1 MKVTV
6 LFFARSRELAG
17 RSEDQIELGEGSG
30 TLQLLDTLL
39 EQVRPGPRIGLITCC
54 ARDSANASG
63 HARPSRMPSTH
74 THTPQIPALNDL
86 GGRFVFSLN
95 QEYLQKD
102 QDVVLKNGDEVAI
115 IPPISGG

>member
-1 MKVTV
+1 
-6 LFFARSRELAG
+6 
-17 RSEDQIELGEGSG
+17 
-30 TLQLLDTLL
+30 
-39 EQVRPGPRIGLITCC
+39 
-54 ARDSANASG
+54 
-63 HARPSRMPSTH
+63 MPLTYIP
-74 THTPQIPALNDL
+74 TTQIPALNDL

>member
-39 EQVRPGPRIGLITCC
+39 EQVRLGPRTGLITCC
-54 ARDSANASG
+54 ARKSVNASG
-63 HARPSRMPSTH
+63 QAQ
-74 THTPQIPALNDL
+74 PQECP
-86 GGRFVFSLN
+86 
-95 QEYLQKD
+95 
-102 QDVVLKNGDEVAI
+102 
-115 IPPISGG
+115 